1 MNRILAMAVAAL
13 PLLAAAGCG
22 TPLQLNPGASGGP
35 LPADY
40 QAIADGWLN
49 ETLPQPEGRRVVYTT
64 QPTQYEWTFA
74 DSQRVWLVCGTVAQ
88 RAANGS
94 YGAAEPFYVMIQN
107 GAAVDG
113 DVVRPGQRQNLPRP
127 CQG

>member
-1 MNRILAMAVAAL
+1 MNRIVAA
-13 PLLAAAGCG
+13 AAAGAALLAIAGCG
-22 TPLQLNPGASGGP
+22 APLQHSPGASGGP
-35 LPADY
+35 RPENY

-94 YGAAEPFYVMIQN
+94 YGTPEPFYVMIRN

-113 DVVRPGQRQNLPRP
+113 DVVGPGQRQNLPRP
-127 CQG
+127 CQA